1 MAGASLGFWK
11 TEDYGFL
18 SYEKNEDAI
27 VCQSEEMA
35 IEKFP
40 IFFLT
45 FPHVKSE
52 EWKIRRSHNQI
63 WLVRSPHAV

>member
-1 MAGASLGFWK
+1 MAEASLRFWK

-35 IEKFP
+35 IENFS

-52 EWKIRRSHNQI
+52 ELGMRRSHNQI
-63 WLVRSPHAV
+63 WLVRHPHAV

>member
-1 MAGASLGFWK
+1 MAGASLVFWK
-11 TEDYGFL
+11 TEDYGFI

-35 IEKFP
+35 IENFP

-45 FPHVKSE
+45 LPHVKTE
-52 EWKIRRSHNQI
+52 ENAKI
-63 WLVRSPHAV
+63 P